1 MKRYLLLLIAVV
13 LCAASCTTTRY
24 ISMQPSLEAEWVGRS
39 HADIIRGFGA
49 PTREVSDGDD
59 GLILVYE
66 ETYSTHETEHS
77 GSTVTTTSRDY
88 RTFKEFSLDAAGTCY
103 NVRTNEQMEDGE
115 EFNLGGTII
124 TSLFGTACLFILIM
138 AASM

>member
-77 GSTVTTTSRDY
+77 ESTVTTTSRDY

-138 AASM
+138 GASM